1 MSSVKFN
8 EYETP
13 DGHPDT
19 SAWVRTA
26 LKTRANE
33 RARKYFLFVGLL

>member
-13 DGHPDT
+13 GGHPET
-19 SAWVRTA
+19 SGWFRTG

-33 RARKYFLFVGLL
+33 SARKYFLFVGLL